1 MPAVRKIST
10 DAMRTDERAH
20 HVQHGHIDVTP
31 GTIDLRRGGATLP
44 VMKRI
49 ALVTL
54 LVAGCSG
61 DNLNTSRGPNGE
73 TVVGN
78 EVSVQITSAANQSA
92 AFSLAEDYCRKNKR
106 AARFVAQTGGTA
118 AFDCVKTS

>member
-1 MPAVRKIST
+1 
-10 DAMRTDERAH
+10 
-20 HVQHGHIDVTP
+20 
-31 GTIDLRRGGATLP
+31 
-44 VMKRI
+44 MKRI
-49 ALVTL
+49 VLIAL

-78 EVSVQITSAANQSA
+78 EVSVQITGAANQSA
-92 AFSLAEDYCRKNKR
+92 AFSLAEAYCRKNKR

>member
-1 MPAVRKIST
+1 
-10 DAMRTDERAH
+10 
-20 HVQHGHIDVTP
+20 
-31 GTIDLRRGGATLP
+31 
-44 VMKRI
+44 MKRI
-49 ALVTL
+49 VLIAL

-61 DNLNTSRGPNGE
+61 DNLNMSRGPNGE

-78 EVSVQITSAANQSA
+78 EVSVQITGAANQSA